1 MNKKLKVVILSI
13 FVAIFMFGT
22 KEIFAQIDD
31 EANVNV
37 VENSNLSPDEKGEE
51 TTDETAEPSVVSGED
66 EEVLEGEEKKDGE
79 ENKTPVL
86 NAAPKAGEGEEVE

>member
-37 VENSNLSPDEKGEE
+37 VENSNLSPDKEGEE
-51 TTDETAEPSVVSGED
+51 TKSNAEPLS
-66 EEVLEGEEKKDGE
+66 LIHI
-79 ENKTPVL
+79 
-86 NAAPKAGEGEEVE
+86 